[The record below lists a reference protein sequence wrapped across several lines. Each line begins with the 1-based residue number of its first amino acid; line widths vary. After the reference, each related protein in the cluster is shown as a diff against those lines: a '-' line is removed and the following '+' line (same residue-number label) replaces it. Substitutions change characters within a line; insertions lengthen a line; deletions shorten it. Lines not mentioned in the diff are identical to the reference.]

1 MRTSETLLLDF
12 IRQSPQFRIPVN
24 QRRYAW
30 TKRHCRQLWDDIL
43 DAGERQDVREHF
55 LGPIMYVAAVDPLN
69 AHWAPFMVYDGQQ
82 RLTTITLILKAL
94 SRHLKDDTAPDGFGP
109 DQIGSEYLVNP
120 FGKGDQHYRLVLK
133 AGDAETLLALIHDR
147 PLPAEPS
154 SRIMDAHAFFE
165 TRIKQLG
172 PDVSALCAGLRKLR
186 IVAFQLKEGE
196 DNPHRIFET
205 MNTCGR
211 DLTCADMIGN
221 FILMPLDRER
231 QERLYADHLRPIE
244 RGFERH
250 GEEHFDVFIRD
261 FLTLRTGEVPK
272 QGEEYAAFKTHAR
285 SRRVED
291 AGPEALSA
299 DLRSCADHYRAMVL
313 GEEPDAELALAFG
326 ELARLDMKPVWPFLL
341 HLYGDYAG
349 KRLSR
354 HDLLTLTRLV
364 TAYVMRRAV
373 CGFRPAAPPPV
384 FATASRSVDPERY
397 VESVR
402 AYFLCLPDG
411 IAFPSDEA
419 FRAELVSRNMYSF
432 RHCEALL
439 ERLENDGRKE
449 RVPLSSFTVDHIMPQ
464 GEPLPDTWKA
474 ELGPDWAQTWQSL
487 RHTLGNLTLTAFNP
501 EMGNRP
507 FRDKRDAEKGY
518 RDSPLRLNADLR
530 QAERWD
536 GDAIRARGARL
547 ADEAVGI
554 WKRPVLPDR
563 VLEPYRTPAPAPA
576 ATRSSITRICV
587 PARRCTTSS
596 RRSGRRSSAS
606 RRRSAKSSRGTMS
619 PTRRRPTSQTSCRR
633 SAGSCSPSTCASTT
647 SPTRA
652 GLPPTSPISGSG
664 ATATSSWRW
673 ITPARFLTRWSSC
686 DRPSRP
692 SSPTAPRGAKA
703 SGFLGREPWA
713 VVITDPGRS
722 RRAVRE
728 VVAAF
733 DRETAGSPAG
743 RNFGSTGEPVQCRRM
758 PIAAS
763 ARA

>member
-12 IRQSPQFRIPVN
+12 IRQTPQFRIPVN

-30 TKRHCRQLWDDIL
+30 TRRHCRQLWDDIL

-82 RLTTITLILKAL
+82 RLTTITLILKTL
-94 SRHLKDDTAPDGFGP
+94 SRHLGEGTAPDGFGP

-120 FGKGDQHYRLVLK
+120 FGKGDQHYRLMLK

-154 SRIMDAHAFFE
+154 ARIMEARAFFE

-172 PDVSALCAGLRKLR
+172 PDVSPLCAGLRKLR

-299 DLRSCADHYRAMVL
+299 NLRGCADHYRAMVL
-313 GEEPDAELALAFG
+313 GEEPDAELALAFA
-326 ELARLDMKPVWPFLL
+326 ELAHLDMKPVWPFLL
-341 HLYGDYAG
+341 HLYGNYGG

-373 CGFRPAAPPPV
+373 CSFRPAAPPPV

-411 IAFPSDEA
+411 VAFPSDET
-419 FRAELVSRNMYSF
+419 FRAELVSRDMYRF

-449 RVPLSSFTVDHIMPQ
+449 RVPLSSYTVDHIMPQ
-464 GEPLPDTWKA
+464 VA
-474 ELGPDWAQTWQSL
+474 
-487 RHTLGNLTLTAFNP
+487 
-501 EMGNRP
+501 
-507 FRDKRDAEKGY
+507 
-518 RDSPLRLNADLR
+518 NAC
-530 QAERWD
+530 
-536 GDAIRARGARL
+536 
-547 ADEAVGI
+547 
-554 WKRPVLPDR
+554 
-563 VLEPYRTPAPAPA
+563 RTP
-576 ATRSSITRICV
+576 
-587 PARRCTTSS
+587 
-596 RRSGRRSSAS
+596 G
-606 RRRSAKSSRGTMS
+606 
-619 PTRRRPTSQTSCRR
+619 
-633 SAGSCSPSTCASTT
+633 
-647 SPTRA
+647 
-652 GLPPTSPISGSG
+652 
-664 ATATSSWRW
+664 
-673 ITPARFLTRWSSC
+673 
-686 DRPSRP
+686 RP
-692 SSPTAPRGAKA
+692 SSGPT
-703 SGFLGREPWA
+703 GRR
-713 VVITDPGRS
+713 PGR
-722 RRAVRE
+722 
-728 VVAAF
+728 
-733 DRETAGSPAG
+733 
-743 RNFGSTGEPVQCRRM
+743 
-758 PIAAS
+758 AS
-763 ARA
+763 AIPSAT

>member
-1 MRTSETLLLDF
+1 MRTLETLLLDF

-30 TKRHCRQLWDDIL
+30 TRRHCRQLWDDIL

-82 RLTTITLILKAL
+82 RLTTITLILKTL
-94 SRHLKDDTAPDGFGP
+94 SRHLEDETAPDGFGP

-133 AGDAETLLALIHDR
+133 AGDAETLLALVHDR

-154 SRIMDAHAFFE
+154 ARITDALAFFE

-172 PDVSALCAGLRKLR
+172 PDVSPLCAGLRKLR

-221 FILMPLDRER
+221 FILMPLDRDR

-313 GEEPDAELALAFG
+313 GEEPDAELALAFA

-373 CGFRPAAPPPV
+373 CGFRPAAPPQV
-384 FATASRSVDPERY
+384 FATASRSLDPERY

-402 AYFLCLPDG
+402 AYFLCLPEG
-411 IAFPSDEA
+411 SAFPSDEA
-419 FRAELVSRNMYSF
+419 FRAKLVSRNMYRF
-432 RHCEALL
+432 RHRVALL

-449 RVPLSSFTVDHIMPQ
+449 RVPLSPYTVERTFGAKQLIRLQWSSVSIATGRGMQARSAPRCNRSETRDHATHPPHTATGRRPSAPPQ
-464 GEPLPDTWKA
+464 GARYPGRRA
-474 ELGPDWAQTWQSL
+474 EGVRRPGHAL
-487 RHTLGNLTLTAFNP
+487 R
-501 EMGNRP
+501 
-507 FRDKRDAEKGY
+507 
-518 RDSPLRLNADLR
+518 R
-530 QAERWD
+530 QA
-536 GDAIRARGARL
+536 L
-547 ADEAVGI
+547 LH
-554 WKRPVLPDR
+554 PQ
-563 VLEPYRTPAPAPA
+563 PAQ
-576 ATRSSITRICV
+576 
-587 PARRCTTSS
+587 
-596 RRSGRRSSAS
+596 G
-606 RRRSAKSSRGTMS
+606 
-619 PTRRRPTSQTSCRR
+619 
-633 SAGSCSPSTCASTT
+633 
-647 SPTRA
+647 
-652 GLPPTSPISGSG
+652 
-664 ATATSSWRW
+664 
-673 ITPARFLTRWSSC
+673 
-686 DRPSRP
+686 
-692 SSPTAPRGAKA
+692 
-703 SGFLGREPWA
+703 
-713 VVITDPGRS
+713 
-722 RRAVRE
+722 
-728 VVAAF
+728 
-733 DRETAGSPAG
+733 
-743 RNFGSTGEPVQCRRM
+743 
-758 PIAAS
+758 
-763 ARA
+763 

>member
-30 TKRHCRQLWDDIL
+30 TRRHCRQLWDDIL
-43 DAGERQDVREHF
+43 DAGERRDVREHF

-82 RLTTITLILKAL
+82 RLTTITLILKTL

-120 FGKGDQHYRLVLK
+120 FGKGDQRYRLVLK
-133 AGDAETLLALIHDR
+133 AGDAETLLALVHDR

-154 SRIMDAHAFFE
+154 ARITDALAFFE

-172 PDVSALCAGLRKLR
+172 PDVSPLCAGLRKLR

-341 HLYGDYAG
+341 HLYGDFAA

-411 IAFPSDEA
+411 
-419 FRAELVSRNMYSF
+419 L
-432 RHCEALL
+432 
-439 ERLENDGRKE
+439 RLPFGRGLPHQARE
-449 RVPLSSFTVDHIMPQ
+449 PQHVPL
-464 GEPLPDTWKA
+464 
-474 ELGPDWAQTWQSL
+474 QTL
-487 RHTLGNLTLTAFNP
+487 R
-501 EMGNRP
+501 
-507 FRDKRDAEKGY
+507 
-518 RDSPLRLNADLR
+518 SPARAAR
-530 QAERWD
+530 ERRTQ
-536 GDAIRARGARL
+536 RARASL
-547 ADEAVGI
+547 
-554 WKRPVLPDR
+554 VLHGR
-563 VLEPYRTPAPAPA
+563 SHHAAGRTPAGHVEGRARARLGADLAEPPPYPRQPDPHRLQPGDGQQALPRQA
-576 ATRSSITRICV
+576 RCREGV
-587 PARRCTTSS
+587 PRQPTAVE
-596 RRSGRRSSAS
+596 
-606 RRRSAKSSRGTMS
+606 RRSA
-619 PTRRRPTSQTSCRR
+619 
-633 SAGSCSPSTCASTT
+633 AG
-647 SPTRA
+647 
-652 GLPPTSPISGSG
+652 G
-664 ATATSSWRW
+664 A
-673 ITPARFLTRWSSC
+673 
-686 DRPSRP
+686 
-692 SSPTAPRGAKA
+692 
-703 SGFLGREPWA
+703 LGR
-713 VVITDPGRS
+713 R
-722 RRAVRE
+722 
-728 VVAAF
+728 
-733 DRETAGSPAG
+733 
-743 RNFGSTGEPVQCRRM
+743 
-758 PIAAS
+758 
-763 ARA
+763 